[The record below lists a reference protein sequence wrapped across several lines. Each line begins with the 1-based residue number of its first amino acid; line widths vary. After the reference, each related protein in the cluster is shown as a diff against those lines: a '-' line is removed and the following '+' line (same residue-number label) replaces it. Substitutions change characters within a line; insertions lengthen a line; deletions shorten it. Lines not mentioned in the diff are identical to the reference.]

1 MSTIIVW
8 IILGW
13 IILLMLHILLVLAL
27 RTRQMEKTLDEIKD
41 AVGENAYQA
50 MLNTRIK
57 RYEQ

>member
-1 MSTIIVW
+1 
-8 IILGW
+8 
-13 IILLMLHILLVLAL
+13 MLHILLVLAL
-27 RTRQMEKTLDEIKD
+27 RTRQMEKTLDEIKN

>member
-1 MSTIIVW
+1 MSAIIVW

>member
-1 MSTIIVW
+1 MT
-8 IILGW
+8 
-13 IILLMLHILLVLAL
+13 LHTLLVLTL
-27 RTRQMEKTLDEIKD
+27 RTSKMEKTLDQIKD

>member
-27 RTRQMEKTLDEIKD
+27 RTRQMEKTLDEIKN

>member
-1 MSTIIVW
+1 MSMIICW
-8 IILGW
+8 IIIGW
-13 IILLMLHILLVLAL
+13 VILLTLHTLLVLTL
-27 RTRQMEKTLDEIKD
+27 RTSKMEKTLDQIKD